1 MSTGAAV
8 TVAGRPAGGPA
19 GRLAG
24 RSARRRRRGPAHTP
38 WPVVALFVSP
48 FVVGLL
54 LFGLYP
60 IGATVYYSFT
70 DFRSGSYRPVHVVG
84 WSNYVDLMTSSD
96 AFWVSVRNTLWMV
109 VVLVPLR
116 TGFALFAA
124 WVLARMRRGAA
135 VYRTIFFVPSMVP
148 VVASALSFIVM
159 LNPGGPVNS
168 LLAHVGVT
176 GPGWFTDPG
185 WAKPSLVLM
194 AMWACGDTMVIF
206 SAAMLDVP
214 RDLLEAAELD
224 GAGAG
229 RRFWHVTL
237 PALRPVLLFSTLTG
251 VIYTFQYFTEAFV
264 ASGSANGLN
273 SGNQSLG
280 YPQQSL
286 LFYTTDIYRQ
296 GFVYFKT
303 GYASAEAVLLFLVIF
318 AATLVFLRVF
328 GAITPDPERSA

>member
-1 MSTGAAV
+1 M
-8 TVAGRPAGGPA
+8 
-19 GRLAG
+19 
-24 RSARRRRRGPAHTP
+24 
-38 WPVVALFVSP
+38 VALFMSP
-48 FVVGLL
+48 FAVGLA

-70 DFRSGSYRPVHVVG
+70 DFRTGSYRPVHVVG
-84 WSNYVDLMTSSD
+84 LQNYSDLLGSSD
-96 AFWVSVRNTLWMV
+96 AWTAAANTFWMV
-109 VVLVPLR
+109 VVMVPLR
-116 TGFALFAA
+116 TLFALLAA
-124 WVLARMRRGAA
+124 WVLTRLRRGAT
-135 VYRTIFFVPSMVP
+135 VYRTIFFLPSMVP

-159 LNPGGPVNS
+159 LNPAGPVNA
-168 LLAHVGVT
+168 LLGRLGVS
-176 GPGWFTDPG
+176 GPGWFGDPS
-185 WAKPSLVLM
+185 WSKPSLVVM
-194 AMWACGDTMVIF
+194 ALWACGDTMVIF

-229 RRFWHVTL
+229 GRFWHVTL

-273 SGNQSLG
+273 SGNTSLG

-286 LFYTTDIYRQ
+286 LFYTTEIYQQ

-303 GYASAEAVLLFLVIF
+303 GYASAAAVLLFAVIF
-318 AATLVFLRVF
+318 AATSVFLRAF
-328 GAITPDPERSA
+328 GALSPDPGGRR

>member
-1 MSTGAAV
+1 MTTVAPSPVATPGAA
-8 TVAGRPAGGPA
+8 GPA
-19 GRLAG
+19 RRGRQ
-24 RSARRRRRGPAHTP
+24 RSAARTSPLL
-38 WPVVALFVSP
+38 VALFVSP
-48 FVVGLL
+48 FVLGLL
-54 LFGLYP
+54 IFGVYP

-70 DFRSGSYRPVHVVG
+70 DFRSGSYRPVHGVG
-84 WSNYVDLMTSSD
+84 WSNYADLMTSSD

-124 WVLARMRRGAA
+124 WVLTRMRRGAA